1 MTTSALMLKRLYEQ
15 KAAHCRRL
23 AASASPYSVVALEAL
38 ATDFARKAAAV
49 APDAT
54 ATRSSVIDDETL
66 GRDARALRC
75 PQCGVA
81 VTTTGLFQSA
91 VFECRVCSHIIVR
104 AKLERPSALPVDSCV
119 YEMHSA
125 NEIVAKLGWHEVW
138 VETGGHKGT
147 RAILVQ
153 FDLSKKPLAKARL
166 PLAIF
171 AGANLHRT
179 NLDGAGLAVSDFGG
193 ADLSSASMV
202 AADLRGANLENANL
216 DEADLSAARLSP
228 LHQVGHTHMT
238 LPARLGNAKLRGA
251 KLAGIDL
258 RGANLVGADFTRA
271 DLRNADF
278 RFARLDGMNV
288 AGAKLDGVRW

>member
-54 ATRSSVIDDETL
+54 ATRSSMIDGETL
-66 GRDARALRC
+66 GLDARALRC

-91 VFECRVCSHIIVR
+91 IFECRVCGHIIIR
-104 AKLERPSALPVDSCV
+104 AKIDKPSALPVDSCV

-251 KLAGIDL
+251 
-258 RGANLVGADFTRA
+258 NLVGADFTRA

>member
-1 MTTSALMLKRLYEQ
+1 MMPSALMLKRLYEQ

-23 AASASPYSVVALEAL
+23 AASASPYSVAALEAL

-49 APDAT
+49 APDSS
-54 ATRSSVIDDETL
+54 ATRGSVVDDQML

-81 VTTTGLFQSA
+81 ITTVALFQSA
-91 VFECRVCSHIIVR
+91 IFECRVCGHIVIR
-104 AKLERPSALPVDSCV
+104 ATPEKPSAEPADDSL
-119 YEMHSA
+119 YEVHSA
-125 NEIVAKLGWHEVW
+125 GEIVMALGWHEVW
-138 VETGGHKGT
+138 VETGGREGT

-153 FDLSKKPLAKARL
+153 SDLSKKPLAKARL

-171 AGANLHRT
+171 AGAKLHRT

-228 LHQVGHTHMT
+228 LHQVGNSHMT

-258 RGANLVGADFTRA
+258 RGANLAGTDFSHA

-278 RFARLDGMNV
+278 RDARLDGMNI
-288 AGAKLDGVRW
+288 ASAKLDGVRW